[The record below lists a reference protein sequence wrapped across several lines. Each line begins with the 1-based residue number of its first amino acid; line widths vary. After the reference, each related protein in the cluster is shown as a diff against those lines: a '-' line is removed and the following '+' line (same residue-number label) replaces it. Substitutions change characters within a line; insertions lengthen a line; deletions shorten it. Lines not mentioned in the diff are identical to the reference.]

1 MAQQDF
7 VVDIQRV
14 FRGFKARLD
23 YKRMRLGLVK
33 IQSIIKGFV
42 TRANFKRKKGLVK
55 DTAALMI

>member
-1 MAQQDF
+1 
-7 VVDIQRV
+7 
-14 FRGFKARLD
+14 
-23 YKRMRLGLVK
+23 MRLGLVK